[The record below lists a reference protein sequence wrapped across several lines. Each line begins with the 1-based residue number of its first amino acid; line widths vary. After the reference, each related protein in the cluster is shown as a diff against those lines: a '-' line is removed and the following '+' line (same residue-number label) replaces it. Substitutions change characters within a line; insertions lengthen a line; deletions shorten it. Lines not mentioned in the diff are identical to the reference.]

1 MYIVSNISD
10 PKNQE
15 IVPRRSRGQLTEEER
30 RKLEE
35 QGIHRDY
42 SHTDLAVMT
51 ARSALDKRNS
61 VVKVLSAEKVTCEG
75 IKRHIKDFMADMDKE
90 GGM

>member
-1 MYIVSNISD
+1 M
-10 PKNQE
+10 
-15 IVPRRSRGQLTEEER
+15 EEER

-42 SHTDLAVMT
+42 SHTDLAIMT
-51 ARSALDKRNS
+51 GRSALDKRNS
-61 VVKVLSAEKVTCEG
+61 VVKVVSAEKVTCEG
-75 IKRHIKDFMADMDKE
+75 IISQIKDSMDDTDKE